1 MRTVHV
7 PPSVEGEAKSRGWY
21 VACLALHAVSW
32 VVCGQRSLLLS
43 IQILFFHA
51 PEVQGLDEGSGH
63 QDITGSLVGM

>member
-7 PPSVEGEAKSRGWY
+7 SPSVEGKAKSRGWY
-21 VACLALHAVSW
+21 MACLALHAV
-32 VVCGQRSLLLS
+32 CGQCSLLLS

-63 QDITGSLVGM
+63 RDVTGTLVGM